1 MKNSE
6 IKIEAI
12 EFAIDG
18 VAVLGPLSANFIE
31 KRISIIG
38 RNGSGKSTLAR
49 LMSGLITP
57 TRGQVHINDIDIAKD
72 RKAALK
78 TVGIMFQNPDHQI
91 IFPTVGEEIAFGL
104 RQLGYSKSDVEDKL
118 RAILEQFAKQDWY
131 NRNVMTFSQGQRQ
144 LICLMSVL
152 AMEPK
157 VLILDEPFSGLDIPT
172 TRALREILDNLDQT
186 IIHITHD
193 PAVATNAD
201 RVIWI
206 DEGLIVKDGHPS
218 DVLAPFMAAME
229 QVNVL

>member
-1 MKNSE
+1 M
-6 IKIEAI
+6 
-12 EFAIDG
+12 
-18 VAVLGPLSANFIE
+18 
-31 KRISIIG
+31 
-38 RNGSGKSTLAR
+38 
-49 LMSGLITP
+49 
-57 TRGQVHINDIDIAKD
+57 
-72 RKAALK
+72 
-78 TVGIMFQNPDHQI
+78 
-91 IFPTVGEEIAFGL
+91 
-104 RQLGYSKSDVEDKL
+104 
-118 RAILEQFAKQDWY
+118 
-131 NRNVMTFSQGQRQ
+131 
-144 LICLMSVL
+144 ICLMSVL

-172 TRALREILDNLDQT
+172 TRALSEILDNLDQT